1 MKRFKFLLLV
11 AVITLF
17 YSCRNDI
24 METQKQYFP
33 DQVGDN
39 WTYRLTGMN
48 DGTIQV
54 IIVGGGK
61 LPNGDSAN
69 LWQYTYHF
77 TNVTFIDT
85 VWVTITGNDVS
96 IFDNPCSTCSNMM
109 PYERMYYVL
118 PLIKGNSWHTNVT
131 YGDTTRVLKQLTVN
145 VPSGTFNDV
154 FQLSKIRGH
163 IVNTWTNDTIYFK
176 EHIGLVKFSQ
186 NEFSLG
192 PVLGNGV
199 WELESYHIQ

>member
-1 MKRFKFLLLV
+1 LLV

-24 METQKQYFP
+24 MVTQKQYFP

-39 WTYRLTGMN
+39 WTYRLSGVN

-61 LPNGDSAN
+61 LPNGDRAC

-96 IFDNPCSTCSNMM
+96 IFDNPCSTGSNMM
-109 PYERMYYVL
+109 PYERMHYVL

>member
-1 MKRFKFLLLV
+1 MKQFRFLLLV

-17 YSCRNDI
+17 YSCLNDI
-24 METQKQYFP
+24 LVTQKQYFP

-39 WTYRLTGMN
+39 WTYRLSGMN
-48 DGTIQV
+48 DETIQV
-54 IIVGGGK
+54 AIVGRGK
-61 LPNGDSAN
+61 LPNGDSVS

-85 VWVTITGNDVS
+85 VCVSITGNDVR
-96 IFDNPCSTCSNMM
+96 IFDNPRFTEPGTM
-109 PYERMYYVL
+109 PFEKMHYIL
-118 PLIKGNSWHTNVT
+118 PFIVGNSWHTPAT

-154 FQLSKIRGH
+154 FQLSKVRGH

-176 EHIGLVKFSQ
+176 EQIGLVKFSQ
-186 NEFSLG
+186 NEFDLG
-192 PVLGNGV
+192 PVMGNGV